1 MPAKAT
7 AKPSTSTTKRKTTAK
22 PSKTATRRATTAKP
36 QPAVQK
42 PAVKTT
48 ATVASKTTRAPSRTP
63 AQPKPKVA
71 TRSRVAQV
79 PKGTNSVKASLA
91 SVAEVVKN
99 SKKGKLAKPK
109 KTKLVRDSFTMP
121 DSEYALIATLKK
133 RCLTAGLAAK
143 KSEILR
149 AAIAQ
154 MDKLTDAA
162 LVAAM
167 RRLEVIKT
175 GRPAKERK

>member
-7 AKPSTSTTKRKTTAK
+7 AKPSTSTTKRTATAK
-22 PSKTATRRATTAKP
+22 PSTSTTRRTTTGKP
-36 QPAVQK
+36 KPAVQK
-42 PAVKTT
+42 RAVKTSATVTSRTTRGPARSPVQAKPKT
-48 ATVASKTTRAPSRTP
+48 ATKSPIPRVRKETNSAKAPP
-63 AQPKPKVA
+63 APVPKVA
-71 TRSRVAQV
+71 
-79 PKGTNSVKASLA
+79 
-91 SVAEVVKN
+91 KN
-99 SKKGKLAKPK
+99 NKKDKPGKPK

-133 RCLTAGLAAK
+133 RCLNAGLAAK

-154 MDKLTDAA
+154 LVKLSDAA
-162 LVAAM
+162 LIASM

>member
-1 MPAKAT
+1 MPAKTAK
-7 AKPSTSTTKRKTTAK
+7 AKPSTSTT
-22 PSKTATRRATTAKP
+22 RRATTGRPKPVTQKRGVKTPATVISRAARGQARSQVQAKP
-36 QPAVQK
+36 RG
-42 PAVKTT
+42 
-48 ATVASKTTRAPSRTP
+48 ATKSPVP
-63 AQPKPKVA
+63 
-71 TRSRVAQV
+71 RVR
-79 PKGTNSVKASLA
+79 KETNSAKKALPVSVPEVAKNNKKVKP
-91 SVAEVVKN
+91 
-99 SKKGKLAKPK
+99 GKPK

-149 AAIAQ
+149 AAIANLI
-154 MDKLTDAA
+154 KLSDVA
-162 LVAAM
+162 LIASM

>member
-7 AKPSTSTTKRKTTAK
+7 AKPSTSTAKRKTTAK
-22 PSKTATRRATTAKP
+22 PSTTATRRATAKP
-36 QPAVQK
+36 KPAVQK
-42 PAVKTT
+42 RAVKTT
-48 ATVASKTTRAPSRTP
+48 ATVTLKTTRAPSRSP

-71 TRSRVAQV
+71 TKSPVPRV
-79 PKGTNSVKASLA
+79 PKGTNSVKAPLA
-91 SVAEVVKN
+91 SVADVAKN
-99 SKKGKLAKPK
+99 NKKGKPAKPK

-154 MDKLTDAA
+154 LDKLSDAA